1 MLSNAIALCCREFR
15 DLLTCRRPDP
25 GGRAEEL
32 IPFIPLFLEVSLQ
45 QTLVIIK
52 PDGVQ
57 RGLVGK
63 ILARFEERGLKIVG
77 LKFVQV
83 DRALAEKH
91 YAVHKGKFF
100 YQGLVDYIT
109 SSPVVAMVLEGHE
122 AISVVRMMVGA
133 TRPWEAAAGTI
144 RGDYALM
151 GLRNLI
157 HASDAPETAA
167 NEIALWFQQ
176 GQVQSY
182 PREIDRWV
190 NE

>member
-1 MLSNAIALCCREFR
+1 
-15 DLLTCRRPDP
+15 
-25 GGRAEEL
+25 
-32 IPFIPLFLEVSLQ
+32 LEASLQ
-45 QTLVIIK
+45 QTLVIVK

-57 RGLVGK
+57 RALVGR
-63 ILARFEERGLKIVG
+63 IVARFEERGMKIVA
-77 LKFVQV
+77 LKMVQV
-83 DRALAEKH
+83 SRALAEKH

-100 YQGLVDYIT
+100 YEGLVSYI
-109 SSPVVAMVLEGHE
+109 SASPVVVVVLEGHE
-122 AISVVRMMVGA
+122 AIGAVRAMVGA

-144 RGDYALM
+144 RGDYAIM

-167 NEIALWFQQ
+167 SEIALWFPE
-176 GQVQSY
+176 GLLSY

>member
-1 MLSNAIALCCREFR
+1 M
-15 DLLTCRRPDP
+15 
-25 GGRAEEL
+25 
-32 IPFIPLFLEVSLQ
+32 Q

-63 ILARFEERGLKIVG
+63 ILTRFEERGLKIVA
-77 LKFVQV
+77 LKMLQV
-83 DRALAEKH
+83 SRALAEKH
-91 YAVHKGKFF
+91 YAVHQGKFF
-100 YQGLVDYIT
+100 YEGLVNYIS
-109 SSPVVAMVLEGHE
+109 SSPVVAMVIEGHE
-122 AISVVRMMVGA
+122 AINVVRAMVGA

-157 HASDAPETAA
+157 HASDAPETARA
-167 NEIALWFQQ
+167 EIALWFAPEEL
-176 GQVQSY
+176 VTY
-182 PREIDRWV
+182 TREMDRWV

>member
-1 MLSNAIALCCREFR
+1 M
-15 DLLTCRRPDP
+15 
-25 GGRAEEL
+25 
-32 IPFIPLFLEVSLQ
+32 Q

-63 ILARFEERGLKIVG
+63 ILTRFEERGLKIVA
-77 LKFVQV
+77 LKMLQV
-83 DRALAEKH
+83 NRALAEKH
-91 YAVHKGKFF
+91 YAVHQGKFF
-100 YQGLVDYIT
+100 YEGLVNYIS
-109 SSPVVAMVLEGHE
+109 SSPVVAMVIEGHE
-122 AISVVRMMVGA
+122 AISVVRAMVGA

-157 HASDAPETAA
+157 HASDAPETARA
-167 NEIALWFQQ
+167 EIALWFAPEEL
-176 GQVQSY
+176 VTY
-182 PREIDRWV
+182 TREMDRWV

>member
-1 MLSNAIALCCREFR
+1 
-15 DLLTCRRPDP
+15 
-25 GGRAEEL
+25 
-32 IPFIPLFLEVSLQ
+32 LQ
-45 QTLVIIK
+45 QTLVIVK

-63 ILARFEERGLKIVG
+63 ILARFEERGLKIVA
-77 LKFVQV
+77 LKLMQV

-109 SSPVVAMVLEGHE
+109 SSPVAAMVLEGHE
-122 AISVVRMMVGA
+122 AIGVVRTMVGA

-157 HASDAPETAA
+157 HASDSPETAA
-167 NEIALWFQQ
+167 SEIALWFQP
-176 GQVQSY
+176 GEISPY
-182 PREIDRWV
+182 SREMDRWV

>member
-1 MLSNAIALCCREFR
+1 M
-15 DLLTCRRPDP
+15 
-25 GGRAEEL
+25 
-32 IPFIPLFLEVSLQ
+32 Q
-45 QTLVIIK
+45 QTLVIVK

-63 ILARFEERGLKIVG
+63 ILTRFEERGMKIVA
-77 LKFVQV
+77 LKMLQV
-83 DRALAEKH
+83 SRALAEQH
-91 YAVHKGKFF
+91 YAVHQGKFF
-100 YQGLVDYIT
+100 YDGLVSYIS

-122 AISVVRMMVGA
+122 AIGAVRAMVGA

-144 RGDYALM
+144 RGDYAMM

-167 NEIALWFQQ
+167 KEIALWFTPAELTA
-176 GQVQSY
+176 Y
-182 PREIDRWV
+182 TREIDRWV